1 MMTDLF
7 TENKAAIVT
16 SNRILYTASS
26 FARNS
31 LLHLQEIGQ
40 TLGSDR
46 ASMMDASN
54 NGWKSHLERNNQT
67 TSSESWCR
75 RGNVR
80 YKRRQL
86 GGRDG
91 N

>member
-1 MMTDLF
+1 MLTLDNVSDLKKRM
-7 TENKAAIVT
+7 EEPWG
-16 SNRILYTASS
+16 S
-26 FARNS
+26 
-31 LLHLQEIGQ
+31 

-75 RGNVR
+75 SGNAR

-91 N
+91 Y

>member
-1 MMTDLF
+1 M
-7 TENKAAIVT
+7 
-16 SNRILYTASS
+16 
-26 FARNS
+26 
-31 LLHLQEIGQ
+31 
-40 TLGSDR
+40 GSDR

-75 RGNVR
+75 SGNVR

-86 GGRDG
+86 GDRDG